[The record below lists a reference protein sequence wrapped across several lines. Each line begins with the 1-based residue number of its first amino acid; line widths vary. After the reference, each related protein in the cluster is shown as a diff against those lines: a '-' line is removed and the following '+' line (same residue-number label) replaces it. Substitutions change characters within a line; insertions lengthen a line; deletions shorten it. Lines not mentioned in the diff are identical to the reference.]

1 MAKINNLSDFL
12 ELTSKITS
20 FSHAYLFDVNSLTQ
34 AFSYVKEF
42 AKQIILENV
51 NSDIKDDII
60 FKIDND
66 EFDDLYVVNP
76 NTISINTEEI
86 SKLLNYMETK
96 SLRNDGRRVY
106 IIYGF
111 ERLSREVSNKIL
123 KFLEEPNENIY
134 ALLMTENVD
143 QILSTII
150 SRCQIINL
158 SFDIDD
164 TSIENV
170 NLMKEFLQMIVNS
183 GFHAIA
189 NSNEYFK
196 NAILDRNLFYQLFNL
211 LEQIISENINKKC
224 NVYYNKDF
232 IIDRLN
238 DYDEKFLIA
247 ILNKTNYLKNLIKK
261 NINLNLLIDR
271 YIIEISR
278 EVKGCKK

>member
-1 MAKINNLSDFL
+1 
-12 ELTSKITS
+12 
-20 FSHAYLFDVNSLTQ
+20 
-34 AFSYVKEF
+34 
-42 AKQIILENV
+42 
-51 NSDIKDDII
+51 
-60 FKIDND
+60 
-66 EFDDLYVVNP
+66 
-76 NTISINTEEI
+76 
-86 SKLLNYMETK
+86 METK

-232 IIDRLN
+232 IIDGLN
-238 DYDEKFLIA
+238 DYDEKFLIT
-247 ILNKTNYLKNLIKK
+247 ILNKTNYLKKLIKK